1 MHDQVLQWCLTLQ
14 PYGPYPTRLLCPWGF
29 PGKNTGEGFHF
40 LLQGIFPTQRLNP
53 CLLHLL
59 HWQAGSLSLMP
70 PGKPSTTLR
79 PHKSKEPALAALW
92 VHLSTGQGNVPTKSR
107 ASPSRTCLGPQNP
120 GSVWAFPR
128 ADLTTDLRGGKG
140 AAACRETR
148 QSVGMVYSLS

>member
-1 MHDQVLQWCLTLQ
+1 MSDSVR
-14 PYGPYPTRLLCPWGF
+14 PYGLLLTRLLYPCMGFSRQEYWSGLPCP
-29 PGKNTGEGFHF
+29 PP
-40 LLQGIFPTQRLNP
+40 GIFPSQGLNP